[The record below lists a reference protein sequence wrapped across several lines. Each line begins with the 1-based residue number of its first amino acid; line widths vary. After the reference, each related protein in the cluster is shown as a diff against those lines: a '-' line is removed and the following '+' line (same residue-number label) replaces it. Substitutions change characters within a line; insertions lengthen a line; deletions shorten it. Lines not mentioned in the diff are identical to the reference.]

1 MWLVRAAGSA
11 MVLEAMR
18 VRRPRS
24 LSGAAYQRARVR
36 QASRDRQGPAGPSVN
51 DGSAGRDGL
60 LPCQLIVKES
70 RLNRSPLP
78 PLKTKYSLCVPP
90 GSVTGVLTVV

>member
-1 MWLVRAAGSA
+1 MPSACTAGEVPRRALIACA
-11 MVLEAMR
+11 
-18 VRRPRS
+18 RRPAERVPGRS
-24 LSGAAYQRARVR
+24 P
-36 QASRDRQGPAGPSVN
+36 RDTDRPAGPSVTARR
-51 DGSAGRDGL
+51 GGHGL

-90 GSVTGVLTVV
+90 GSVTGALTVV